1 MKILIVGLGLI
12 GGSLC
17 KAIKENTTHS
27 VIGTDNN
34 TEVIKSALECNAID
48 SELNDENVSLCD
60 MAIICLHPQIAE
72 DYMNNLFP
80 KMKKN
85 SVVIDVCGIKG
96 KMVQRMTDNALKYG
110 VNYVGTH
117 PMAGK
122 ERFGFENSDGSIFIN
137 ANFIITPVEN
147 SNKEAVENI
156 KAFAKSLKFGKIV
169 VTSPYDHDRTIAYTS
184 QLAHVVSSAYVKSP
198 AMQNETGFSGGS
210 FQDMTRTA
218 TMNETMWC
226 NLFMMNKDCLL
237 TEIDTLIE
245 NLQKYRKAIS
255 EDDSKVLT
263 ELIKEGRELKNEN
276 IKKRTE
282 QHHSEKN

>member
-1 MKILIVGLGLI
+1 MKILVAGLGLI

-17 KAIKENTTHS
+17 KAIK
-27 VIGTDNN
+27 NN
-34 TEVIKSALECNAID
+34 TEYTVIGDDNNENVIKSAIQCDAVDEKAT
-48 SELNDENVSLCD
+48 DENIPLCD
-60 MAIICLHPQIAE
+60 IAIICLHPQIAE
-72 DYMNNLFP
+72 EYMNNIIP

-85 SVVIDVCGIKG
+85 SIISDVCGIKG
-96 KMVQRMTDNALKYG
+96 SMVHRLTDKAGEHNVHYI
-110 VNYVGTH
+110 GTH

-122 ERFGFENSDGSIFIN
+122 ECFGFENSDGNIFKN

-147 SNKEAVENI
+147 TCKEAQDIIVNL
-156 KAFAKSLKFGKIV
+156 AKSIGFGKIV
-169 VTSPYDHDRTIAYTS
+169 ITSPEEHDRTIAYTS

-226 NLFMMNKDCLL
+226 NLFLMNKDCLL

-245 NLQKYRKAIS
+245 NLKTYRNAIS
-255 EDDSKVLT
+255 ENNSEVLT
-263 ELIKEGRELKNEN
+263 KLIKDGRILKEEN
-276 IKKRTE
+276 IKKRTM
-282 QHHSEKN
+282 QNHNDKN